1 MVRECVSRGVR
12 EIEEG
17 GIYSGAV
24 RESTRAQGDGEGGR
38 GGEDPRA
45 VDLDTYVSTRVFK
58 TVPWNDV

>member
-17 GIYSGAV
+17 GIYSDAV
-24 RESTRAQGDGEGGR
+24 RVRVQETGV
-38 GGEDPRA
+38 PRA

-58 TVPWNDV
+58 TMPWNDV